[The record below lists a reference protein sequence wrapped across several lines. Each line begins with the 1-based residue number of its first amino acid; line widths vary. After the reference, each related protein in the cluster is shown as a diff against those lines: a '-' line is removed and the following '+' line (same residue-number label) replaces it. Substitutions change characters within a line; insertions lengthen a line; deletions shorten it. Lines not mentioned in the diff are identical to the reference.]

1 MIEILK
7 LEFFRNAIIGGIL
20 ASIACGII
28 GSYIVSKR
36 IVFITGGISHACFG
50 GIGIGYF
57 LGINPLIGALLFG
70 IFSSFLI
77 GTASLKAKEKE
88 DTIIGVLW
96 AFGMSLGILFISISK
111 KYAPDLLSYLFG
123 SILTITNTDIKLM
136 IFLDLIILISVFV
149 FYKEFLAISFDE
161 EFSRIRGVNVEF
173 FYLFLLFLVSLTIV
187 LLLRIVGIILVISLL
202 TIPPAIISQ
211 FFHKL
216 NRIIVFSIFVIIFFI
231 IFGLF
236 ISYFLNIPS
245 GATIILFASFFYLI
259 SLLIS
264 SSKSEIFANFLFK
277 KKKNIKMRKID

>member
-96 AFGMSLGILFISISK
+96 AFGMSLGILFISLSK

-123 SILTITNTDIKLM
+123 SILTITFTDIKLM
-136 IFLDLIILISVFV
+136 IFLDLIILISVFI

-161 EFSRIRGVNVEF
+161 EFSKVRGINVEF

-211 FFHKL
+211 FSYKL
-216 NRIIVFSIFVIIFFI
+216 NRIMIFSSFTIIFFI
-231 IFGLF
+231 TSGLF

-245 GATIILFASFFYLI
+245 GATIILLASFFYLA
-259 SLLIS
+259 SLLFS
-264 SSKSEIFANFLFK
+264 GLKS
-277 KKKNIKMRKID
+277 